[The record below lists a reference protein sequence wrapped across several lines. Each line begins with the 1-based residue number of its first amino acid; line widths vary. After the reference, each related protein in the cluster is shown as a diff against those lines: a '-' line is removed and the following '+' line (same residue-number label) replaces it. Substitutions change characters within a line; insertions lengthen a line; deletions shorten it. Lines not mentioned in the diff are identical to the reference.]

1 MTIKAI
7 VIDFGGVLVRSE
19 DESGRR
25 AWERRLNLKPGELAH
40 LVFDS
45 TVAKAATV
53 GKASERDVWDY
64 VFKTLGLSLEQSIE
78 LKRDFWAGDRLDST
92 LVNHIKDFR
101 SKMRTAILSNAWDNA
116 RSAFI
121 NDYLFGEAFDEII
134 ISAEV
139 GLKKPDPEI
148 YILATKLLDV
158 TPENMIFID
167 DFPQNVAAAA
177 AIGIRS
183 ILFTS
188 TSQVVQETNKLLE
201 KS

>member
-19 DESGRR
+19 DVSGRR
-25 AWERRLNLKPGELAH
+25 AWERRLNLKSGELAH

-64 VFKTLGLSLEQSIE
+64 VFKTLCLSLEQSIE

-101 SKMRTAILSNAWDNA
+101 PQMRTAILSNAWDNA
-116 RSAFI
+116 RRAFI
-121 NDYLFGEAFDEII
+121 NDYLFGEAFDEMI

-201 KS
+201 IS